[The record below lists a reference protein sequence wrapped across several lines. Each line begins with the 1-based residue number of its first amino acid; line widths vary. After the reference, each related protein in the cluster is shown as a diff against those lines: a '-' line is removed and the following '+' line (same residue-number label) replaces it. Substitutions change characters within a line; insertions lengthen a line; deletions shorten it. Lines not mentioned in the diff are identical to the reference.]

1 MQKRTLLHERPS
13 GHVMVG
19 LFVVA
24 AVFLFTWL
32 LVFKEEKVERY
43 ELIAEF
49 NTISNISEATK
60 VKLRGFT
67 IGQVQSVEFRPRPP
81 IGEAYFLVTMA
92 IEKIYPVPVGVIAE
106 MKKSGLVGDTFIDL
120 DVSQVID
127 GVVEAGSRIRGR
139 EKGAMNE
146 LMTRLTEMAHKLGAA
161 GESIRRADLGYR
173 LGRIGDGIHRAANG
187 VQLVS
192 TSADSLLDASRVMVN
207 RATPE
212 VEKLLV
218 QIRHSTE
225 AAGRMLGNVDTVV
238 VNSRED
244 VQLAIAGLSSALQ
257 HLDSVLGRVESFVEQ
272 KEGQIDSTLNNL
284 HSTSQSARELAA
296 RPWKF
301 FTGTSE
307 AEEDPKVTKSRR
319 SKFRS
324 LRP

>member
-19 LFVVA
+19 LFVVIA
-24 AVFLFTWL
+24 AFIFTWL

-49 NTISNISEATK
+49 NAISNISEATK

-81 IGEAYFLVTMA
+81 AGESYFLVSMA
-92 IEKIYPVPVGVIAE
+92 IETIYPVPVGVVAE
-106 MKKSGLVGDTFIDL
+106 MKRSGLVGDTFIDL
-120 DVSQVID
+120 DVSQAVD
-127 GVVEAGSRIRGR
+127 GIVEAGSRIRGR

-146 LMTRLTEMAHKLGAA
+146 LMNRLTEMAHKLGAA

-192 TSADSLLDASRVMVN
+192 TSADSLLDASRNMVN
-207 RATPE
+207 RASPE
-212 VEKLLV
+212 LEKLLV
-218 QIRHSTE
+218 QLSKTTE
-225 AAGRMLGNVDTVV
+225 SAGRMLGNVDTLVV
-238 VNSRED
+238 SSQED
-244 VQLAIAGLSSALQ
+244 VQEAIAGLSSALQ
-257 HLDSVLGRVESFVEQ
+257 HLDSVLGRVESFVEK
-272 KEGQIDSTLNNL
+272 KEGQIDSTIDNV
-284 HSTSQSARELAA
+284 HSTSQSARELAS

-307 AEEDPKVTKSRR
+307 AEADSNATTIRR